1 MTNMDWVYSNALKMN
16 KLAEQ
21 VPIHISSV
29 LIFFLKY
36 NKTSSVSKRKR
47 EIHSVVPAT
56 FMVYTEN
63 TLAAEILDNE
73 LLKRKRMFTVFE
85 LKQKPK
91 GFFRKFPT
99 VWLLIL
105 AKGFY
110 KLVGCISVPLCFVLL
125 NERHGNYLGPFSI
138 IF

>member
-1 MTNMDWVYSNALKMN
+1 MN

-47 EIHSVVPAT
+47 EIHSVVLAT

-99 VWLLIL
+99 V
-105 AKGFY
+105 
-110 KLVGCISVPLCFVLL
+110 
-125 NERHGNYLGPFSI
+125 
-138 IF
+138 